1 MEDEAAGGAGPVSGG
16 PVKGIV
22 FLDRD
27 GTLIEEVGY
36 LSDPRRVREIPGA
49 AESLL
54 RLIRGGFLLAV
65 VSNQAGLAKGKFGE
79 EEWEAVH
86 HAFVALFRAKGVD
99 FAAVEYCPH
108 HPEGSVEKYRAACD
122 CRKPSPGMAEKVLA
136 RLGQP
141 PGYAIWIVG
150 DKMTDVLM
158 GSTLRAKTILVAT
171 GYGESERVEG
181 ERRGL
186 RPDVF
191 LPSIREA
198 AEWIMTGGE

>member
-1 MEDEAAGGAGPVSGG
+1 M
-16 PVKGIV
+16 KGIV

-36 LSDPRRVREIPGA
+36 LSDPRQVREIPGA

-54 RLIRGGFLLAV
+54 HLARAGFLLAV
-65 VSNQAGLAKGKFGE
+65 VSNQAGLALGKFGE
-79 EEWEAVH
+79 EQMEAVH
-86 HAFVALFRAKGVD
+86 RAFVELFRAKGVT

-108 HPEGSVEKYRAACD
+108 HPEGSVARYRTVCG

-136 RLGQP
+136 RLGKP
-141 PGYAIWIVG
+141 ASYTMWIVG

-158 GSTLRAKTILVAT
+158 GRSLRAKTILVST
-171 GYGESERVEG
+171 GYGDSESREG

-198 AEWIMTGGE
+198 AEWILAEGRR